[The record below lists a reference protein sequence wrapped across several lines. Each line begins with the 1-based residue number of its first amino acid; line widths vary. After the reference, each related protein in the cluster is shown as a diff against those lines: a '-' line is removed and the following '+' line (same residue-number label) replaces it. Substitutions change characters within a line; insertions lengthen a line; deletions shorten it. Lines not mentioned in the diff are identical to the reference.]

1 MGWGVLVERRQG
13 VEEELTGADDE
24 SEEGEGVEEVGHCGR
39 SRLGDGRGLLV
50 VVISRDGRIGLLD

>member
-1 MGWGVLVERRQG
+1 MDRRQE

-39 SRLGDGRGLLV
+39 SRLGDGGLPVMGV
-50 VVISRDGRIGLLD
+50 VVFS